1 MLTDSFKKEI
11 VDEIARLDHGNQ
23 RRVLDF
29 AKALAATSKR
39 GLPGKRLLS
48 FGGVIP
54 TEDLNEI
61 QNAITE
67 HCEKVDRNEW

>member
-1 MLTDSFKKEI
+1 VGGKLGD
-11 VDEIARLDHGNQ
+11 DLDDWDGWNDWDVMGVRQ
-23 RRVLDF
+23 L
-29 AKALAATSKR
+29 
-39 GLPGKRLLS
+39 LLS